1 MLQAKLVS
9 VGSETVCVLPKEL
22 LERLH
27 AQSGDTLLLT
37 ETQQGWLLTPAGEEY
52 RKQMAIAEDIMRR
65 YQNTLRELAK

>member
-1 MLQAKLVS
+1 MLQAKVIT
-9 VGSETVCVLPKEL
+9 VGSETALLLPKEA

-27 AQSGDTLLLT
+27 AKEGDTLLLT
-37 ETQQGWLLTPAGEEY
+37 ETKAGWMLTPDDAEF